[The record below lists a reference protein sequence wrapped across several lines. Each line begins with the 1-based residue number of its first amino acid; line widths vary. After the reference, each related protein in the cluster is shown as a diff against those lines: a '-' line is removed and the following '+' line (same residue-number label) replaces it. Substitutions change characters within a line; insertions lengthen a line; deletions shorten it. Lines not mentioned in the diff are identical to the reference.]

1 MKRWYLMLTFV
12 ALLAAT
18 PIHAKLEG
26 RGWIDSAMKTLRLQ
40 KKDKTYVDVLNKV
53 SERYFYIDLDTVA
66 LYARQAMEL
75 AQSLNYPKGIGA
87 SYLNIGLGYEGKG
100 DNKAALACFD
110 SSYKIQESVND
121 KLGMSISLSELGN
134 VHESLGEQAKAL
146 EYYSKALQL
155 SVEVGNLR
163 GQANNIAN
171 MALIYQAKGD
181 YSTAAEYFFKA
192 LKLHEKTDNKNNQ
205 AIVLNNIAG
214 LYMAQGEQKKSKEY
228 YEQALALSDEI
239 GDKYI
244 AAMSNGNLAGYYR
257 SINNYRNAIRHVR
270 LVMDFYHNEGMKEN
284 EAWEMENLGLL
295 MNDSHNYTRALE
307 LFAQAAYIFK
317 AIGQKSRHAS
327 IKAKVGRAYVGSVLH
342 RDSIDVDTSL
352 ANTVSRVETPLLKP
366 VLGKT
371 LSLVLAIDNC
381 SRALEETKEV
391 GMAELARDCYE
402 CLMHSYALQGHYEEA
417 YENQKKFISI
427 RDSLSSQD
435 QSKKLMEQ
443 NMRYD
448 YEKKEAVAKV
458 EQQRRE
464 DIATAKLKKQKL
476 LTVLFVA
483 GFAVV
488 LAFAGVFLGQRN
500 KIKQGKKQSDELLL
514 NILPAEVAEELK
526 AKGSAE
532 AKLIDDVTVLFT
544 DFKGFT
550 QLSEKLSPKE
560 LVGEINTCF
569 SAFDNIMQ
577 KHGVEKIKTIG
588 DAYMAAGGLPTPNKT
603 HAEDVVKAALEIQ
616 AFMRRHKEER
626 EAEGKLFFEIRIGV
640 HTGPVVAGIVGIK
653 KFAYDIWGDTVNT
666 ASRMESSGTVGKVNI
681 SGTTYEL
688 VKDKFSCEYRG
699 EVEAKG
705 KGVMRMYFVS

>member
-1 MKRWYLMLTFV
+1 
-12 ALLAAT
+12 
-18 PIHAKLEG
+18 
-26 RGWIDSAMKTLRLQ
+26 LRLQ

-87 SYLNIGLGYEGKG
+87 SYVNIGLGYEGKG

-110 SSYKIQESVND
+110 SSYKIQESMND
-121 KLGMSISLSELGN
+121 KFGMSVSLSELGN
-134 VHESLGEQAKAL
+134 VYESLGEQSKAM
-146 EYYSKALQL
+146 EYYRRALQI
-155 SVEVGNLR
+155 SVEVGDLR

-171 MALIYQAKGD
+171 MALISQAQGD

-228 YEQALALSDEI
+228 YEQALALSEEI

-244 AAMSNGNLAGYYR
+244 AAMSNGNLAGYYQ
-257 SINNYRNAIRHVR
+257 SLSDYRNAIRHVR
-270 LVMDFYHNEGMKEN
+270 LAMIFYHNEGMKEA
-284 EAWEMENLGLL
+284 EAWEMEILGLL
-295 MNDSHNYTRALE
+295 MNECHNYTRALE
-307 LFAQAAYIFK
+307 LFAQAADIFTS
-317 AIGQKSRHAS
+317 IGQKSRNAS
-327 IKAKVGRAYVGSVLH
+327 IKTKVGRAYVSSLLH

-352 ANTVSRVETPLLKP
+352 ANMISDLGTPHLKP
-366 VLGKT
+366 VLGKPQ
-371 LSLVLAIDNC
+371 SLKLAIDYC
-381 SRALEETKEV
+381 GKALEEVKAL
-391 GMAELARDCYE
+391 GMADLTRDCYE
-402 CLMHSYALQGHYEEA
+402 CLMNSYALQGRYEDA

-435 QSKKLMEQ
+435 QSKKVMEQ

-458 EQQRRE
+458 EQQRKE

-476 LTVLFVA
+476 LTVLFVG
-483 GFAVV
+483 GFTVV
-488 LAFAGVFLGQRN
+488 LAFAGVFLSQRN
-500 KIKQGKKQSDELLL
+500 KIKLSKKQSDALLL
-514 NILPAEVAEELK
+514 NILPAEVAQELK

-532 AKLIDDVTVLFT
+532 AKLIDEVTVLFT

-560 LVGEINTCF
+560 LVSEINTCF
-569 SAFDNIMQ
+569 SAFDEIMQ

-603 HAEDVVKAALEIQ
+603 HAKDVVKAALEIQ
-616 AFMRRHKEER
+616 AFMHRHKDER
-626 EAEGKLFFEIRIGV
+626 EAAGKLFFEIRIGV

-666 ASRMESSGTVGKVNI
+666 ASRMESSGNVGKVNI
-681 SGTTYEL
+681 SETTYEL

-705 KGVMRMYFVS
+705 KGVMKMYFVG